1 MPEAQAETWAGY
13 EGTQPLAPY
22 QGAWS
27 DLVRAGGW
35 HVLLAGPS
43 GSGKTR
49 MLVAAALSDAS
60 TRVVAVPR
68 SEVKNL
74 AALGVALAEHPRA
87 CFVVVLENLAV
98 TPGEVQHTAVLSAVG
113 GDSWPENAAV
123 YASCPR
129 ASGLREGADD
139 DGALASCF
147 PRALELQPL
156 SEAEWRDAFEVVV
169 GEALAEG
176 SMAGAVSWARGA
188 LTSRT
193 AKGYFRQYQ

>member
-98 TPGEVQHTAVLSAVG
+98 TPGEVQWVENCFPGFKSRQVFFLLFPFFFLRRFVMVLENLSATPGEVQWVENVSVPRFLG
-113 GDSWPENAAV
+113 GFSHF
-123 YASCPR
+123 
-129 ASGLREGADD
+129 L
-139 DGALASCF
+139 L
-147 PRALELQPL
+147 
-156 SEAEWRDAFEVVV
+156 
-169 GEALAEG
+169 
-176 SMAGAVSWARGA
+176 
-188 LTSRT
+188 
-193 AKGYFRQYQ
+193 